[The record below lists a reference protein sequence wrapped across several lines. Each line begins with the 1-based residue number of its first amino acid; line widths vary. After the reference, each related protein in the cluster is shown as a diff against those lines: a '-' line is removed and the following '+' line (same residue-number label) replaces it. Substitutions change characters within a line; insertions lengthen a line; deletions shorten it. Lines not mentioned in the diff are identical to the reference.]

1 MNYEKIYKNIVSKA
15 QSRDKLDGYT
25 ERHHIIPKS
34 LGGTDDDSNMV
45 TLTAREHFL
54 AHYCLWKFNEGQAK
68 RLMAFAF
75 RCMGMNKHGVR
86 YMNSRLYSQ
95 FKKDLKH
102 SEETKRKISIGN
114 TGKKLTQE
122 HIDKVQL
129 GRARYMLSMTPE
141 KRIAKRLAQRVA
153 YWKERE
159 LLEST
164 TQRYIC
170 FGCKINF

>member
-86 YMNSRLYSQ
+86 YMNSRLYSE

-102 SEETKRKISIGN
+102 SEETKIKIGLFNKGRKH
-114 TGKKLTQE
+114 TQE
-122 HIDKVQL
+122 HINKAL
-129 GRARYMLSMTPE
+129 STKAKNRAMLTPADI
-141 KRIAKRLAQRVA
+141 IAKRLAQRVA

-164 TQRYIC
+164 T
-170 FGCKINF
+170 